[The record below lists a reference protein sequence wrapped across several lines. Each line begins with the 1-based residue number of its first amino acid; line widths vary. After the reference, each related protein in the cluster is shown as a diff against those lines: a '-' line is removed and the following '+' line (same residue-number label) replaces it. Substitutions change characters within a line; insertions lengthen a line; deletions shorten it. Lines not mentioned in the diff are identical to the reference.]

1 MDLKL
6 LRTTA
11 KVQLDLLSLEVL
23 RGMQKNEAMTHFFLA
38 FQEFEGSFL

>member
-23 RGMQKNEAMTHFFLA
+23 RGMQKMKL
-38 FQEFEGSFL
+38 